1 MSMKPKQAIKHLQ
14 FIVDN
19 QKSVST
25 SRLKDLITVVSSH
38 QKMLERDNKRLRKR
52 IKRQRKALNRLEVTK
67 NEMRRL
73 QHTNT

>member
-1 MSMKPKQAIKHLQ
+1 MKPKQALKHLQ

-19 QKSVST
+19 QQSVST
-25 SRLKDLITVVSSH
+25 SRLKKLVKVIGDH

-67 NEMRRL
+67 HEMR
-73 QHTNT
+73 

>member
-1 MSMKPKQAIKHLQ
+1 MKPKQALKHLQ

-19 QKSVST
+19 QQSVST
-25 SRLKDLITVVSSH
+25 SRLKKLVKVIGDH

-67 NEMRRL
+67 HEVR
-73 QHTNT
+73 

>member
-1 MSMKPKQAIKHLQ
+1 MKPKQALRQ
-14 FIVDN
+14 LEFIVHD

-25 SRLKDLITVVSSH
+25 SRLKRLVKVIGNH

-73 QHTNT
+73 QHTNSG